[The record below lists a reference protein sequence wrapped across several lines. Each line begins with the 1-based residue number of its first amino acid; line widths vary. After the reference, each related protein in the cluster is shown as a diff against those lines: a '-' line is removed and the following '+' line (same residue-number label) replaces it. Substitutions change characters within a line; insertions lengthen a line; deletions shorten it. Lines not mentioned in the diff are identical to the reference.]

1 MTARRS
7 DVRAQRV
14 PVNVYRTPELVTA
27 AALMPA
33 VEADDIR
40 VDVTPAGRLVLCAQ
54 LRGALKDVKERLV
67 EEWTAGPYERE
78 IVLPAPVD
86 GEAATLTYG
95 NGVLVVALPVAS
107 RTRGTRLRL
116 RPTAPMRGERIAT

>member
-1 MTARRS
+1 VITRRS
-7 DVRAQRV
+7 DVRAQHV

-40 VDVTPAGRLVLCAQ
+40 VDVTPTGRLVLCAH

-78 IVLPAPVD
+78 IALPAPVD

-107 RTRGTRLRL
+107 RTRGACLRL
-116 RPTAPMRGERIAT
+116 RPTAPMRGERIPS